1 MKCRSR
7 NGSSALA
14 VDSCAANKR
23 VAAMIVMNGWER
35 ADIPEAS
42 IVHNE
47 SFCGRVIVAIAEFL
61 PKI

>member
-1 MKCRSR
+1 
-7 NGSSALA
+7 
-14 VDSCAANKR
+14 
-23 VAAMIVMNGWER
+23 MIVMNGWER

-61 PKI
+61 PQICEGERGIGVGFAFFEGF

>member
-1 MKCRSR
+1 MKYRSR

-14 VDSCAANKR
+14 VDSCVANKR
-23 VAAMIVMNGWER
+23 VAVMNGWDR

-47 SFCGRVIVAIAEFL
+47 SFCGRVIFAIAEFL